1 MQVSGHEPIV
11 QVGSSVVTGYCLDI
25 DHDPHRT
32 SNDVSVKSA
41 QGPERKFWAPILR
54 KSVKTAE

>member
-11 QVGSSVVTGYCLDI
+11 QVGSSVVTLYCLDI

-32 SNDVSVKSA
+32 SNDVSVKLA
-41 QGPERKFWAPILR
+41 QGPERKFWAPIL
-54 KSVKTAE
+54 